1 MVTIGLIGGH
11 QIGNITVDEK
21 FTCIRAKNCSDMNAA
36 ITTGNHHGT
45 RMLAHIG
52 KMPEPGFIFL
62 KFCRFPAK
70 ITLCQ
75 ICGKLRCRHV
85 SLLRSGFAICPTKIV
100 KPGRENNGSDR

>member
-1 MVTIGLIGGH
+1 MVTIGLIGWH

-85 SLLRSGFAICPTKIV
+85 SLLRSGFAICLTKIV
-100 KPGRENNGSDR
+100 KPRRENNGSDR